1 MMEKKLL
8 PYLVVISAL
17 SVSLS
22 AAFYS
27 VTGLGKMF
35 SGASIQVMIM
45 MSSLEIA
52 KLVLASLL
60 YQYWS
65 RLNRALKI
73 YYFIA
78 LFVLMSITSA
88 GIYGYLSS
96 AYSETLNKVENIDKQ
111 VKVLDT
117 KRAMFQT
124 QLDDAR
130 AEKDRINQNIVE
142 LTKGVSNN
150 FVQTKDKN
158 GNIITTTSS
167 ANRKVYEDQLKSSQ
181 KRRDDILLV
190 ETALNDSITKID
202 LKKLDLETN
211 TDVAGEVGPLKYIA
225 KLTGKSMDQV
235 INWFIIALMLVF
247 DPLAVSLVVGAN
259 VIFRDKNKEK
269 ERIKLSEEI
278 DKKIIEFEERKLE
291 INSLETELSN
301 KSDDIDNREKE
312 SLIKIQDAE
321 NELTSKMNE
330 RENFLNQKEK
340 DSIIRISEKEFESLE
355 KIKTLEDTLNERQR
369 EVENLESISKL
380 KVEEIAKD
388 FKLKEETFQSYVKD
402 EKSKIEAKSE
412 ELKKIQSDLDIKT
425 QNYRDLILKE
435 EEEYKKKLALEREKL
450 DRDTESFK
458 NEKKQFSSIKKKI
471 IEDKED
477 IDRIL
482 ANLESR
488 KEELDQKES
497 ELENIKEDLVR
508 LDQEIKSWESQNMKM
523 RRMTRP
529 PSAL

>member
-1 MMEKKLL
+1 MEKKLL
-8 PYLVVISAL
+8 PYLVVVSAL

-35 SGASIQVMIM
+35 SGASVQVMIM

-60 YQYWS
+60 YQYWGK
-65 RLNRALKI
+65 LNRALKT

-111 VKVLDT
+111 VKVLET
-117 KRAMFQT
+117 KREMFKT
-124 QLDDAR
+124 QLNDAR
-130 AEKDRINQNIVE
+130 TEKDRLNQNIAE

-150 FVQTKDKN
+150 FVQSKDKN
-158 GNIITTTSS
+158 GNIITTTSA
-167 ANRKVYEDQLKSSQ
+167 ANRKVYEEQLKSSQ
-181 KRRDDILLV
+181 KRRDDILLT
-190 ETALNDSITKID
+190 ETALSDSITKID

-211 TDVAGEVGPLKYIA
+211 NDIAGEIGPLKYIA

-269 ERIKLSEEI
+269 EKLKLSEEI
-278 DKKIIEFEERKLE
+278 DQKIIEFDKRKLE
-291 INSLETELSN
+291 IQKIEEDLNN
-301 KSDDIDNREKE
+301 KSIE
-312 SLIKIQDAE
+312 IE
-321 NELTSKMNE
+321 N
-330 RENFLNQKEK
+330 KEK
-340 DSIIRISEKEFESLE
+340 DSLNKILEIENE
-355 KIKTLEDTLNERQR
+355 KILEFSKREDELNNKEKSSIDKINQIESDSNERIRLTEQSLSNR
-369 EVENLESISKL
+369 QKEVEDLENASKL
-380 KVEEIAKD
+380 KVEQIAKD

-402 EKSKIEAKSE
+402 EKLKIEKMISDVEKRENEVDLKS
-412 ELKKIQSDLDIKT
+412 
-425 QNYRDLILKE
+425 QNYKNLILKE
-435 EEEYKKKLALEREKL
+435 EEEYKEKLKLDKEKL
-450 DRDTESFK
+450 DKDLETFK
-458 NEKKQFSSIKKKI
+458 NEKKQFNILKKKI

-477 IDRIL
+477 LDHFSSK
-482 ANLESR
+482 LESK
-488 KEELDQKES
+488 KEELQQREN
-497 ELENIKEDLVR
+497 ELENIKEDLIK
-508 LDQEIKSWESQNMKM
+508 LDEEIKIWESQNMKL